1 MEQLLKILE
10 DNARLPI
17 EDIATMLNKSPA
29 EVAAMIDLA
38 RAQGIIKGYKTLVD
52 WEKAGVNRVEA
63 VIELNVSPKK
73 SRGFDEIAATIAA
86 FDEVESVLLM
96 SGGYDLQ
103 LVIKGQT
110 FQEIAL
116 FGKRLSPLDDVLS
129 TATTLCAPTK
139 GEIAC
144 IRTMKLTKE
153 CSAVM
158 DYDKLIAPAAQAMR
172 PSGIRKFF
180 DLAPRCRSASAWA
193 WASRTSRPL
202 GRAGK
207 AGIESLEHGRTEY
220 TSNAGLKGCGAEIS
234 RYLGGA
240 WAYGTTPMRQI
251 LVTVGGSEAI
261 DMCIRT
267 LVQPGDEVII
277 PEPCFVCYEPIT
289 TLSGGVPV
297 HVACRQE
304 DEFRLRADALKAAI
318 TPRTKLVIM
327 PFPNNPTGAVME
339 REDLEAVAEVLRDTN
354 VMVLSDEI
362 YAELNYGLRPHV
374 SIASLPGMA
383 ERTIVVNGFSKSYA
397 MTGWRLGYACGP
409 EPIIKIMTK
418 IHQSAIMSAPTTSQY
433 AAITALKDCD
443 GEIDRMRDEY
453 NMRRRLVVRGFNDMG
468 LTCFEPRGAFYAFPC
483 IKSTGLTSQEF
494 CTRLLEEKHVA
505 IIPGDAFGASG
516 EGYCRVSYAYSVEH
530 LTEALKRIREFLQE
544 NGLVQGN

>member
-1 MEQLLKILE
+1 
-10 DNARLPI
+10 
-17 EDIATMLNKSPA
+17 
-29 EVAAMIDLA
+29 
-38 RAQGIIKGYKTLVD
+38 
-52 WEKAGVNRVEA
+52 
-63 VIELNVSPKK
+63 
-73 SRGFDEIAATIAA
+73 
-86 FDEVESVLLM
+86 
-96 SGGYDLQ
+96 
-103 LVIKGQT
+103 
-110 FQEIAL
+110 
-116 FGKRLSPLDDVLS
+116 
-129 TATTLCAPTK
+129 
-139 GEIAC
+139 
-144 IRTMKLTKE
+144 
-153 CSAVM
+153 M

-180 DLAPRCRSASAWA
+180 DLAAEMPECISLGVGEPDFKTPWA
-193 WASRTSRPL
+193 VRE
-202 GRAGK
+202 
-207 AGIESLEHGRTEY
+207 AGIESLEHGRTRY
-220 TSNAGLKGCGAEIS
+220 TSNAGLKELRAEIARS
-234 RYLGGA
+234 LDRRMGLKYDPA
-240 WAYGTTPMRQI
+240 KEV

-267 LVQPGDEVII
+267 LVQPGDEVMIQ
-277 PEPCFVCYEPIT
+277 EPCFVCYEPTT

-433 AAITALKDCD
+433 AAITALRDCD

-453 NMRRRLVVRGFNDMG
+453 NMRRRLVVRSFNDMG
-468 LTCFEPRGAFYAFPC
+468 LTCFEPR
-483 IKSTGLTSQEF
+483 
-494 CTRLLEEKHVA
+494 
-505 IIPGDAFGASG
+505 
-516 EGYCRVSYAYSVEH
+516 
-530 LTEALKRIREFLQE
+530 
-544 NGLVQGN
+544 